1 MRNKERKEKSGTKFK
16 LGAANKSRQEM
27 KHKNF
32 QRDPSPEYM
41 HVHVCVF
48 MSARVCM
55 FVSINLH
62 THIHTHRH
70 YCREVA
76 SISVVSHGLYMI

>member
-32 QRDPSPEYM
+32 QRDPSAEYV

-55 FVSINLH
+55 
-62 THIHTHRH
+62 
-70 YCREVA
+70 
-76 SISVVSHGLYMI
+76 